1 MFALFSWA
9 RKIVKQLNQSNCKAF
24 KVSGI
29 WISHYTMSLWENEE
43 EMKRFARS
51 GAHLDA
57 MKASKEIANEII
69 TSTLDA
75 DQLPSWKEAK
85 KLLEKGKVIRY

>member
-9 RKIVKQLNQSNCKAF
+9 RKIVKQLNESNCKAF

-29 WISHYTMSLWENEE
+29 WTSHYTMSLWENEE